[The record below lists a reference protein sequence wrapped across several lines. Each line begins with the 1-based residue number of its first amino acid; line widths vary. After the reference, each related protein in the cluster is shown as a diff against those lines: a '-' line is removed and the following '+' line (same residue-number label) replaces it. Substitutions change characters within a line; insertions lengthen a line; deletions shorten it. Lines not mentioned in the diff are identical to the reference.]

1 MMGKLIFRNVSL
13 YFRDKVS
20 VFFSLMSVLI
30 VILLYVFFLS
40 NVQVQS
46 ISSQIGGVVNK
57 NDIAYLINTWVLAGL
72 LSIMAVT
79 TTLGAL
85 GFMVNDRENKIIMD
99 FKSAPLSIWSYPLA
113 SVISAFLVGFI
124 VSVLAFVIY
133 GIYMFLSTGY
143 FFSFIII
150 LKTLALILFSTIMS
164 SALMGLM
171 VSFVSTN
178 SAFSSLSLI
187 IGTSIGF
194 VNGLYI
200 AIGQLPEK
208 VQMVIKFLPFSHIA
222 ALFRQIMM
230 EDSIP
235 IAFAGAPI
243 EVIDTY
249 KEMFGVVLKWKN
261 EIISVT
267 SSLVFMLLVF
277 ILSLLLFFVN
287 FRRKRDVI

>member
-1 MMGKLIFRNVSL
+1 MMGKLIYRNVSL
-13 YFRDKVS
+13 YFRDRVS
-20 VFFSLMSVLI
+20 VFFSLMSVFI

-46 ISSQIGGVVNK
+46 ISKQIGGVVNE
-57 NDIAYLINTWVLAGL
+57 NNIAYLINTWVLAGL

-85 GFMVNDRENKIIMD
+85 GFMVSDRENKIIVD
-99 FKSAPLSIWSYPLA
+99 FKSSPLSISSYPLA
-113 SVISAFLVGFI
+113 GVLSAVIVGFT
-124 VSVLAFVIY
+124 VSLIAFIIY
-133 GIYMFLSTGY
+133 GIYMFLATGY
-143 FFSFIII
+143 FFSLMII
-150 LKTLALILFSTIMS
+150 LKTMALILFSTIMS
-164 SALMGLM
+164 SALMGLI
-171 VSFVSTN
+171 VSFISTN
-178 SAFSSLSLI
+178 SAYSSLSLI

-222 ALFRQIMM
+222 AVFRQIMM

-235 IAFAGAPI
+235 IAFVGAPI
-243 EVIDTY
+243 EVIETY
-249 KEMFGVVLKWKN
+249 KEMFGVVLKWNGK
-261 EIISVT
+261 IINVT
-267 SSLVFMLLVF
+267 SSLVFILLVF

>member
-1 MMGKLIFRNVSL
+1 MGKLIFRNVSL
-13 YFRDKVS
+13 YFRDRVS

-46 ISSQIGGVVNK
+46 ISQQMGGVVNE

-85 GFMVNDRENKIIMD
+85 GFMVSDRENKIIMD
-99 FKSAPLSIWSYPLA
+99 FKSSPLSIWSYPLA
-113 SVISAFLVGFI
+113 GVISALLVGLT
-124 VSVLAFVIY
+124 VSIMAFVIY
-133 GIYMFLSTGY
+133 GIYMVLTTGY
-143 FFSFIII
+143 FFSIMII
-150 LKTLALILFSTIMS
+150 LKTMALILFSTIMS

-171 VSFVSTN
+171 VSFVSSN

-222 ALFRQIMM
+222 ALFRQVMM

-235 IAFAGAPI
+235 IAFASAPI
-243 EVIDTY
+243 EVIETY
-249 KEMFGVVLKWKN
+249 KEMFGVVLKWNN
-261 EIISVT
+261 ENISVT
-267 SSLVFMLLVF
+267 SSLVFILLVF